1 MIPAWNLQGV
11 IPPIRPGMLGHDLD
25 RSPYTSELNSL
36 VDMMGTSAARL
47 EIINGLL
54 HFRNDIHD
62 LGITSGFQWLDGS
75 FSENVEH
82 TEKRGPR
89 DIDVVT
95 FLQLPPGED
104 EASICS
110 KNPKLFDRAF
120 IKSNY
125 LVDSYWCFLGCPL
138 DAPSIQ
144 LISYWYSL
152 WSHRRDGMWKGFV
165 QVDLDRS
172 QDSNALQAMLKA
184 KAEIGGKS

>member
-25 RSPYTSELNSL
+25 RSPYPSELNSL
-36 VDMMGTSAARL
+36 VDMMGKSAARL

-54 HFRNDIHD
+54 QFRNDIHD
-62 LGITSGFQWLDGS
+62 LGISSGFQWLDGS

-95 FLQLPPGED
+95 FLQLAPGED

-120 IKSNY
+120 IKSSY

-184 KAEIGGKS
+184 KAEIGGES

>member
-25 RSPYTSELNSL
+25 RSPYPSELNSL

-54 HFRNDIHD
+54 QFRSDIHD

-95 FLQLPPGED
+95 FLQLAPGED
-104 EASICS
+104 MATLCS
-110 KNPKLFDRAF
+110 KNPKLFDHAF
-120 IKSNY
+120 TKSSY
-125 LVDSYWCFLGCPL
+125 SVDSHWCVLGRPL
-138 DAPSIQ
+138 DGPSIRR
-144 LISYWYSL
+144 ISYWYSL

-172 QDSNALQAMLKA
+172 QDFNALQAMLKA
-184 KAEIGGKS
+184 KAEIGSES